1 MHPTVKRSLP
11 VVVLVVLAAAAYAA
25 WIELRPDGP
34 GTGFASGNGRI
45 EATEV
50 DVATRFGGRVEEV
63 LVAEGEFVRAGQPVA
78 RIAAESLRAQRDEAV
93 ARHEQALHAVAGAEA
108 LVALRRSDQAAA
120 QAVVVQRES
129 ELDAARRRLV
139 RSETM
144 AEADALTPQQL
155 DDDRAH
161 VRGATAGVNA
171 ARAQADAARAAV
183 AAARTQVT
191 AARAAVVAARALVTR
206 VDADLAEGELR
217 APRDGRVQYRV
228 AEPGEVL
235 PPGGKVL
242 NLVDL
247 TDVYMTFFLPEA
259 AAGRVAL
266 GSEARIVLDAAPRF
280 VIPARVSFVA
290 STAQFTP
297 KTVETASERQKLMF
311 RVKAHV
317 DRDLLRRHLEQVK
330 TGLPGLAWVRID
342 PQARWPA
349 ALEVKGT
356 P

>member
-1 MHPTVKRSLP
+1 MSPSVRRFAL
-11 VVVLVVLAAAAYAA
+11 VVVPLAIAAAGYRGWVA
-25 WIELRPDGP
+25 LRSSRAGA
-34 GTGFASGNGRI
+34 GFASGNGRI

-50 DVATRFGGRVEEV
+50 DVATKFAGRVEEV
-63 LVAEGEFVRAGQPVA
+63 LVAEGDLVKAGQPLA
-78 RIAAESLRAQRDEAV
+78 RIAVESLRAQREEAV
-93 ARHEQALHAVAGAEA
+93 ARHQQALHAVAGAEA
-108 LVALRRSDQAAA
+108 QVALRRSDHAAA

-139 RSETM
+139 RSEVM
-144 AEADALTPQQL
+144 AAAGALTPQQL

-161 VRGATAGVNA
+161 VRSSDAAVGAAK
-171 ARAQADAARAAV
+171 AQVDAARAAIT
-183 AAARTQVT
+183 AARTQAT
-191 AARAAVVAARALVTR
+191 AARSAVLAAKATIDRI
-206 VDADLAEGELR
+206 DADLADSVLK

-235 PPGGKVL
+235 AAGGKVL

-247 TDVYMTFFLPEA
+247 TDVYMTFFLPETV
-259 AAGRVAL
+259 AGRVAL
-266 GSEARIVLDAAPRF
+266 GTEVHIVLDAAPQF
-280 VIPARVSFVA
+280 VVPARVSFVA

-317 DRDLLRRHLEQVK
+317 DRELLRRHVEQVK
-330 TGLPGLAWVRID
+330 TGLPGVAWVKID
-342 PQARWPA
+342 PRAAWPA
-349 ALEVKGT
+349 GLAVKGA